1 MACQHAVRVC
11 VYFAVVIYRCMYV
24 CVCVQCHSDCSRCKA
39 PTCCFCCCHGNL
51 AVTLATLRIR
61 HVSHSRQTSQFF
73 NPSVIYRV
81 WPWPIPLPHVFP
93 SLAWHDI
100 CICLVLFP
108 HLQSTQTT
116 NKSTYIFA
124 CILVSLSLSLT
135 LVSLAVSLSCV
146 FCSDLCSV
154 LGLPYCLLAL
164 SPSTDW
170 VQFFSACR
178 LGVSSKVDYPG
189 QLWRWRWRRNGNGN
203 GKIHLR
209 VKIQFRFPFC
219 K

>member
-1 MACQHAVRVC
+1 MW
-11 VYFAVVIYRCMYV
+11 
-24 CVCVQCHSDCSRCKA
+24 
-39 PTCCFCCCHGNL
+39 
-51 AVTLATLRIR
+51 ATVGKRASFL
-61 HVSHSRQTSQFF
+61 
-73 NPSVIYRV
+73 
-81 WPWPIPLPHVFP
+81 IPLPSIGSGPGPYFP
-93 SLAWHDI
+93 CTPPSCLPLLGLTWYLHLPCAFSAFAVHANNKQI
-100 CICLVLFP
+100 NLHICLHFGFP
-108 HLQSTQTT
+108 
-116 NKSTYIFA
+116 F
-124 CILVSLSLSLT
+124 SLSRSLSM
-135 LVSLAVSLSCV
+135 VSLAISLSCV

-189 QLWRWRWRRNGNGN
+189 QLWRWRWRRNDNGN

>member
-1 MACQHAVRVC
+1 
-11 VYFAVVIYRCMYV
+11 MYV

-73 NPSVIYRV
+73 NPSAIYRV
-81 WPWPIPLPHVFP
+81 WPWPILSLYP
-93 SLAWHDI
+93 SLMSSPLCLTWYLHLPCAFSAFAVHANNKQFNLH
-100 CICLVLFP
+100 ICLHFGFP
-108 HLQSTQTT
+108 FCLSR
-116 NKSTYIFA
+116 
-124 CILVSLSLSLT
+124 SLSLYG
-135 LVSLAVSLSCV
+135 VSYCLSLSCV

-178 LGVSSKVDYPG
+178 
-189 QLWRWRWRRNGNGN
+189 
-203 GKIHLR
+203 
-209 VKIQFRFPFC
+209 
-219 K
+219 